1 MINDRILKIISAV
14 LSFVLIITIFGVV
27 FGAEK
32 VLPRKNEEEIS
43 KFVPKVIYSANG
55 ENKLPN
61 QSEKT
66 EEQEDEEQDEETPPD
81 EQKNEN
87 QDVKKE
93 TSVLNNPMKE
103 AGEKESGE
111 GGEGEFGNEEGE
123 GDPSV
128 VTDLENKIVT
138 PADLDNEVF
147 TFFAYIVDGNENHSL
162 SVNFHNSET
171 SFSGVNLENDSD
183 FYSHKLVLGAN
194 YITLFLYKDNELLS
208 SIDYIIT
215 YQADKAS
222 AENPES
228 GENPPTIETNLDGF
242 SGTIENEEFT
252 FTVKARTYTGD
263 VIYSDHIEVTLDGE
277 TLVNPTGSTIFEYV
291 LYLFSQDEYSD
302 HYLTVTAWDDE
313 GNSAFVDYVINYHQL
328 EEGSSAG
335 TVTVV
340 LDATTVGYGILGAID
355 YDLTAGENA
364 AEVLVNAIA
373 DMGYSALY
381 NGSTDIGFYLSGV
394 AGLAG
399 VGEVPPELWEL
410 IEKDGLTIT
419 SPADGDSL
427 GERDY
432 TSGSGWMYSI
442 NGEIYPGKGFSEYK
456 LSDGDV
462 LYIRFTIAYGKD
474 IGGSS
479 ESYGNLSGYCGAW
492 IDGGFVEYGHDYIE
506 VEMVDATATEDGY
519 IRYECSQCKSEYT
532 ETIPATEEEHEHVYE
547 EVDRME
553 ATPEYEGY
561 VGYLCECGDYYEE
574 ILYYNDEE
582 EEEAIE

>member
-43 KFVPKVIYSANG
+43 KFVPKVIYSVNG

-123 GDPSV
+123 GEPSV

-194 YITLFLYKDNELLS
+194 YFTLFL
-208 SIDYIIT
+208 
-215 YQADKAS
+215 
-222 AENPES
+222 
-228 GENPPTIETNLDGF
+228 F
-242 SGTIENEEFT
+242 
-252 FTVKARTYTGD
+252 
-263 VIYSDHIEVTLDGE
+263 
-277 TLVNPTGSTIFEYV
+277 
-291 LYLFSQDEYSD
+291 
-302 HYLTVTAWDDE
+302 
-313 GNSAFVDYVINYHQL
+313 
-328 EEGSSAG
+328 
-335 TVTVV
+335 
-340 LDATTVGYGILGAID
+340 
-355 YDLTAGENA
+355 
-364 AEVLVNAIA
+364 
-373 DMGYSALY
+373 
-381 NGSTDIGFYLSGV
+381 
-394 AGLAG
+394 
-399 VGEVPPELWEL
+399 
-410 IEKDGLTIT
+410 
-419 SPADGDSL
+419 
-427 GERDY
+427 
-432 TSGSGWMYSI
+432 
-442 NGEIYPGKGFSEYK
+442 
-456 LSDGDV
+456 
-462 LYIRFTIAYGKD
+462 
-474 IGGSS
+474 
-479 ESYGNLSGYCGAW
+479 
-492 IDGGFVEYGHDYIE
+492 
-506 VEMVDATATEDGY
+506 
-519 IRYECSQCKSEYT
+519 
-532 ETIPATEEEHEHVYE
+532 
-547 EVDRME
+547 
-553 ATPEYEGY
+553 
-561 VGYLCECGDYYEE
+561 
-574 ILYYNDEE
+574 
-582 EEEAIE
+582 